1 MSDSGAET
9 SRLPGSGAGAAL
21 DSPAA
26 GPGLPAGR
34 ILATYRQM
42 LIWLFIGTL
51 VVVSGMLAMIL
62 PFYLSYL
69 YGNGSVK
76 EPSIFLIAALCGAL
90 GAFCSALIRLY
101 NFTDLPKAIM
111 SDQLRGLND
120 IHLFVYSLVP
130 AAIGAI
136 AAAALYLIF
145 AAGILQGALFPH
157 FTCQVKGDDTC
168 GTLTLFMKSWG
179 PNAAQDYAKVLV
191 WGFVAGFAERF
202 VPDTL
207 QRLVQSGNSA
217 SDSL

>member
-9 SRLPGSGAGAAL
+9 PRLPGGGVAAAA
-21 DSPAA
+21 DPPAA
-26 GPGLPAGR
+26 EAGLPAGR

-42 LIWLFIGTL
+42 LVWLFVGTL
-51 VVVSGMLAMIL
+51 VVIGGMLAMIL
-62 PFYLSYL
+62 PFYVSSL
-69 YGNGSVK
+69 YGNGSVP

-130 AAIGAI
+130 AAVGAI

-145 AAGILQGALFPH
+145 AAEILQGALFPH
-157 FTCQVKGDDTC
+157 FSCGIKHDPC
-168 GTLTLFMKSWG
+168 GTLTLFMQAWG
-179 PNAAQDYAKVLV
+179 PAAAQDYAKVLV
-191 WGFVAGFAERF
+191 WGFAAGFAERF

-207 QRLVQSGNSA
+207 QRLVQAGSSA